1 MWSSQLKLGIVSAF
15 CIAKARTFES
25 TLAATK
31 CDAWVK
37 TGDCVLEGC
46 STICSRRVW
55 RNAAIRQ
62 NQKKKSNRRSW
73 RSPLSHT
80 VHEHA
85 TPQNLGHELLQT
97 TINLPHLVILIW
109 STNSMW
115 LYEFASVKYLS
126 RNQDTFCLSQCA
138 PSPSLASL
146 DEL

>member
-1 MWSSQLKLGIVSAF
+1 MLFALPKQGLLSPSLLPQSVMLESRLVIVSL
-15 CIAKARTFES
+15 K
-25 TLAATK
+25 
-31 CDAWVK
+31 DAQLFAV
-37 TGDCVLEGC
+37 EGC
-46 STICSRRVW
+46 G
-55 RNAAIRQ
+55 AKRQ
-62 NQKKKSNRRSW
+62 FANNEKKKSNRRSW

-85 TPQNLGHELLQT
+85 TPRNLGHELLQT

-115 LYEFASVKYLS
+115 PYEFASVKYLS